1 MNSVIQCFCH
11 IEKFVNYFKY
21 NKNIKETINKYKKE
35 NKSCLTNS
43 FKIIIENLW
52 PNDNKYIN
60 YEFFHKN
67 KYNNYFAP
75 YKPYEYIHR
84 IKNNFEN
91 PQDLV
96 NFIIMNLHYELNKKK
111 KEKNFSDNNFMPEQ
125 SDKEAMFNYFIQNFM
140 RECSSFISDNFF
152 GTILNQF
159 ECLNCKSKKYNYNI
173 YSYLIF
179 PVEDVVKFKENKL
192 MLNNI
197 NSITIEDCFEFN
209 QRNQTLSGENA
220 IPCNKCNFIY
230 ASNNTTFIFTA
241 PEILI
246 LIFEKS
252 QMFNIKLEVN
262 LEINLYNNIITRE
275 TGFKFK
281 LIGVVSKYRK
291 FDMSEYF
298 IAYCKSPIDNCW
310 YKYNN
315 DFVSRIDNFQGYLI
329 NPGIPYILFYEKT
342 N

>member
-1 MNSVIQCFCH
+1 MS
-11 IEKFVNYFKY
+11 
-21 NKNIKETINKYKKE
+21 
-35 NKSCLTNS
+35 
-43 FKIIIENLW
+43 
-52 PNDNKYIN
+52 
-60 YEFFHKN
+60 
-67 KYNNYFAP
+67 
-75 YKPYEYIHR
+75 
-84 IKNNFEN
+84 
-91 PQDLV
+91 
-96 NFIIMNLHYELNKKK
+96 LHNELNKKK
-111 KEKNFSDNNFMPEQ
+111 IKENLLDNNTMPEQ

-173 YSYLIF
+173 YSYLVF

-246 LIFEKS
+246 LIFEKN

-262 LEINLYNNIITRE
+262 LEINLYNNIIKRE
-275 TGFKFK
+275 TGFKFN

-291 FDMSEYF
+291 FSMSEYF
-298 IAYCKSPIDNCW
+298 IAYCKSPIDNFW

-315 DFVSRIDNFQGYLI
+315 DVVSKINNIKNDIIDSGEHN
-329 NPGIPYILFYEKT
+329 ILFYQKD